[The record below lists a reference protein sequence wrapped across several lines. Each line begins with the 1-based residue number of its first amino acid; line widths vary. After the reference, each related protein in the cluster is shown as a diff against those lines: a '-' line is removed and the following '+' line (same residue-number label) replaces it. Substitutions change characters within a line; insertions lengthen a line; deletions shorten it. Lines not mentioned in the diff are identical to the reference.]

1 MKKLLSIIIC
11 ILVVLVLLIAVPI
24 FIKNIQKENVISL
37 LDKTKA
43 YTNIV
48 IYDNLN
54 NSEISYYPGFH
65 INKSGD
71 YILHSDLNTGIVHNI
86 NTKDKTCYVSKEE
99 LHQLPTISVDLKSL
113 SELDTLYK
121 TKLTDLSF
129 SKEMYNDVN
138 CITYTYNNTTVYVH
152 PENGL
157 VLKICFADDDYTV
170 FTYDYKL
177 NSLTAKD
184 ISVPD
189 LTDYKVENM

>member
-1 MKKLLSIIIC
+1 MKKILTIVIC

-71 YILHSDLNTGIVHNI
+71 YILHSDLKTGIVHNI

-138 CITYTYNNTTVYVH
+138 CITYTYNSTTVFVH

-157 VLKICFADDDYTV
+157 ILKISFDNYDKV

-177 NSLTAKD
+177 NSLTAED
-184 ISVPD
+184 MSVPD

>member
-1 MKKLLSIIIC
+1 MKKILTIVIC

-138 CITYTYNNTTVYVH
+138 CITYTYNSTTVFVH

-157 VLKICFADDDYTV
+157 ILKISFDNYDKV

-177 NSLTAKD
+177 NSLTAED
-184 ISVPD
+184 MSVPD
-189 LTDYKVENM
+189 LTDYKVENI

>member
-1 MKKLLSIIIC
+1 MKKILTIVIC
-11 ILVVLVLLIAVPI
+11 VLIVLTLLITVPI
-24 FIKNIQKENVISL
+24 FIKNIKKENVISL

-54 NSEISYYPGFH
+54 NSEISYYQGIH
-65 INKSGD
+65 INKSGY
-71 YILHSDLNTGIVHNI
+71 YILHSDSNTGIVHNI
-86 NTKDKTCYVSKEE
+86 NTKDKTCYISKEE
-99 LHQLPTISVDLKSL
+99 LHELSTKSVDLKSL
-113 SELDTLYK
+113 SELDTLHK

-177 NSLTAKD
+177 NSLTAED
-184 ISVPD
+184 IAVPD
-189 LTDYKVENM
+189 LTDYKVENI